1 MKFQEIKIRETIE
14 GPTFQISL
22 EETYACASQITKTD
36 YFFFGGGG
44 GGGGRGGSSSMKKC
58 NQDFDQALIKKGGDL
73 HSIHTVV
80 S

>member
-36 YFFFGGGG
+36 FFFGGGG
-44 GGGGRGGSSSMKKC
+44 EGGSSSMKKC

>member
-1 MKFQEIKIRETIE
+1 MHAPHKSLK
-14 GPTFQISL
+14 QI
-22 EETYACASQITKTD
+22 
-36 YFFFGGGG
+36 FFFGGGG
-44 GGGGRGGSSSMKKC
+44 GGGGGGGSSSMKKC

>member
-36 YFFFGGGG
+36 YFFFWGGGK
-44 GGGGRGGSSSMKKC
+44 GGSSSMKKC

>member
-1 MKFQEIKIRETIE
+1 MKFQEIKIRETIG

-36 YFFFGGGG
+36 FFFGGGG
-44 GGGGRGGSSSMKKC
+44 GKGGSSSMKKC

-73 HSIHTVV
+73 HSIHTLV

>member
-1 MKFQEIKIRETIE
+1 MKFQEIKIRETIK

-36 YFFFGGGG
+36 YFFFWGGK
-44 GGGGRGGSSSMKKC
+44 GGSSSMKRC

>member
-36 YFFFGGGG
+36 FFFGGGG
-44 GGGGRGGSSSMKKC
+44 GKGGSSSMKKC

-73 HSIHTVV
+73 HSIHTLV

>member
-36 YFFFGGGG
+36 YFFLGGKGGGK
-44 GGGGRGGSSSMKKC
+44 GGSSSMKKC

>member
-36 YFFFGGGG
+36 YFFFLGGGG
-44 GGGGRGGSSSMKKC
+44 GGGSSSMKKC

>member
-36 YFFFGGGG
+36 YYFFFGGGG
-44 GGGGRGGSSSMKKC
+44 KGGSSSMKRC

>member
-36 YFFFGGGG
+36 FFFFLGGGG
-44 GGGGRGGSSSMKKC
+44 KGVFYMGSNIRSCKEGRWKDYGRIFTGMK
-58 NQDFDQALIKKGGDL
+58 DL
-73 HSIHTVV
+73 
-80 S
+80 

>member
-36 YFFFGGGG
+36 FFFFW
-44 GGGGRGGSSSMKKC
+44 GGGRKGGSSSMKKC

>member
-36 YFFFGGGG
+36 YFFFWGGEGG
-44 GGGGRGGSSSMKKC
+44 
-58 NQDFDQALIKKGGDL
+58 QQ
-73 HSIHTVV
+73 
-80 S
+80 

>member
-36 YFFFGGGG
+36 FFLGGGG
-44 GGGGRGGSSSMKKC
+44 GKGGSSSMKKC

-73 HSIHTVV
+73 HSIHTLV

>member
-1 MKFQEIKIRETIE
+1 MHAPHKSLK
-14 GPTFQISL
+14 QI
-22 EETYACASQITKTD
+22 I
-36 YFFFGGGG
+36 FFLGGGG
-44 GGGGRGGSSSMKKC
+44 GGAGGPPPPPPPASSSMKKC